1 MTCLIEKMIDEIEGA
16 EGYCKAAKESDNP
29 EARRMY
35 KELALAEI
43 GHFDRLASMYQQKMS
58 SGVRTMGA
66 QEGAHSMDLANTWF
80 KYFKE
85 KAEKLKLKINEL

>member
-16 EGYCKAAKESDNP
+16 ESYCKAAKESDNP

-35 KELALAEI
+35 KELALAEV

-58 SGVRTMGA
+58 SNMRTLGA
-66 QEGAHSMDLANTWF
+66 QEGNHLTDLANIWF
-80 KYFKE
+80 KHFKE